1 VVTAGGCCTEAGGN
15 GASGSPSMWA
25 CAFSVQ
31 WAFRNMFDGMGLVLD
46 DRTRELDLMI
56 LPALSLNLA
65 SRRRGAYR

>member
-1 VVTAGGCCTEAGGN
+1 
-15 GASGSPSMWA
+15 
-25 CAFSVQ
+25 
-31 WAFRNMFDGMGLVLD
+31 MFDGMGLVLD